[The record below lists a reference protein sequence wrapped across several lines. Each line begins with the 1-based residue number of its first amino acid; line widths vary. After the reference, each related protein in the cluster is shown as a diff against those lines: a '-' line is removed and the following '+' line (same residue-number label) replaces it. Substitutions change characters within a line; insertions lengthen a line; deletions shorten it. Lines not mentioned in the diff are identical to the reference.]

1 MILNISIAA
10 LLMVLTI
17 VIHASG
23 MMLALKLFQKES
35 MKLRQRLHLFRALR
49 IGIIVVIM
57 FLVSVIEVLVWAIT
71 YLKLNALEEP
81 LPDDYDIIYTSLFL
95 HHLSEDEARLFLSK
109 QAKAAQCA
117 VLVNDL
123 RRSTWGFV
131 MATVGCH
138 LLSRSPIVHFD
149 GPQSVKAAFRTEEIL
164 RLAQESGLKDSRIT
178 THWPQRYLLHWDKP
192 QGGPE

>member
-1 MILNISIAA
+1 M
-10 LLMVLTI
+10 
-17 VIHASG
+17 
-23 MMLALKLFQKES
+23 
-35 MKLRQRLHLFRALR
+35 
-49 IGIIVVIM
+49 
-57 FLVSVIEVLVWAIT
+57 
-71 YLKLNALEEP
+71 
-81 LPDDYDIIYTSLFL
+81 
-95 HHLSEDEARLFLSK
+95 FLSK
-109 QAKAAQCA
+109 QAKAAKCA

-178 THWPQRYLLHWDKP
+178 NHWPQRYLLHWDKP